1 MKITIDRFEG
11 DLAVA
16 ELSDG
21 SFANLPRVFVPNAR
35 EGDIINI
42 EKDIE
47 ATEAAHRESRSRLH
61 SLFGKHKDQ

>member
-11 DLAVA
+11 DFAVA

-21 SFANLPRVFVPNAR
+21 SFANLPRVFVPDAR

-47 ATEAAHRESRSRLH
+47 ATEEAHQDRKSVV
-61 SLFGKHKDQ
+61 